1 MDYSYDATSFG
12 DFMTPSPEDRSFLG
26 NFLGGLLTI
35 PGKIYNDITG
45 QTSQNKEFEQQEYL
59 MDKQNEYNTPVN
71 QMARMKAAG
80 INPNTAAAGI
90 AGTGSTS
97 AQPSAVNTNTG
108 GVANAIGSAAGLL
121 GAVGSSSSD
130 LANANRTNELL
141 EHEKRKMIADTTLA
155 LEEAGLSHWS
165 ALSMGVRLPLMTAND
180 QADFY
185 LKLANIGETKQ
196 RYKNLLAEHDN
207 IVAELNEII
216 SRTKLNI
223 SEAEVNEAQKAL
235 IQENARWQKAEN
247 DFWENEGY
255 LRSQPS
261 DMALRN
267 CVVNDNIENA
277 EKIGGAIET
286 SSNREH
292 TGFVEAEKS
301 LQTHVSQLKEQ
312 VQKAVD
318 DNRISKE
325 TQQKL
330 DVLFNEV
337 LLDMQREW
345 QNPSSNPYSL
355 AEKLLARITN
365 MLTFRSY
372 EGSKSPD
379 ASLTRPVPQQQ

>member
-1 MDYSYDATSFG
+1 MINGKTGGFSLGGFLDDALNSFIFG
-12 DFMTPSPEDRSFLG
+12 DADFSSDLWDEIS
-26 NFLGGLLTI
+26 
-35 PGKIYNDITG
+35 GKN
-45 QTSQNKEFEQQEYL
+45 SQMREFEQQEYL
-59 MDKQNEYNTPVN
+59 MDKQNEYNTPAN

-90 AGTGSTS
+90 AGGGSTS
-97 AQPSAVNTNTG
+97 AQPQAVSNNTAGASDALSSVAGALGSLG
-108 GVANAIGSAAGLL
+108 GAAN
-121 GAVGSSSSD
+121 D
-130 LANANRTNELL
+130 MANANRTNELL
-141 EHEKRKMIADTTLA
+141 ELEKRKMVADTTLS
-155 LEEAGLSHWS
+155 LENAGLSHWS
-165 ALSMGVRLPLMTAND
+165 ALSMSTRLPYMTAND

-185 LKLANIGETKQ
+185 LKLANISETKQ
-196 RYKNLLAEHDN
+196 RYKNLVAEHDN
-207 IVAELNEII
+207 IVAGYNEII

-223 SEAEVNEAQKAL
+223 SEADVNQAQKGL
-235 IQENARWQKAEN
+235 IEENARWQKAEN
-247 DFWENEGY
+247 DFWESEGY

-286 SSNREH
+286 SSNRERS
-292 TGFVEAEKS
+292 GFVEAEKS
-301 LQTHVSQLKEQ
+301 LQTHISQLKEQ

-325 TQQKL
+325 TQKEL
-330 DVLFNEV
+330 DVLFNDV

-345 QNPSSNPYSL
+345 QNPSSNPYAM
-355 AEKLLARITN
+355 AEKLLARVTN

-379 ASLTRPVPQQQ
+379 AKISRPVPQQQK